1 MVINVKY
8 TPSKISRT
16 DFVVEIAQ
24 SIVDGVSDD
33 SLQLLKF

>member
-8 TPSKISRT
+8 TPSKISRA

-24 SIVDGVSDD
+24 SIVDGDD